1 MNVSLTPQLEEM
13 IRAKVENGL
22 YHSASEVVR
31 EGLRLLDER
40 DRVRAIRMDELRA
53 RIRVGIDQ
61 ADAGDTTE
69 LDPESLI
76 SKAKT
81 IRSQRTKKESA

>member
-13 IRAKVENGL
+13 IRVKVDTGL

-40 DRVRAIRMDELRA
+40 DRLQAIRMDELKA
-53 RIRVGIDQ
+53 RVQIGIDQ

-69 LDPESLI
+69 LDPESII
-76 SKAKT
+76 SKVKAL
-81 IRSQRTKKESA
+81 RSQRTQKDSA